1 VLKPGAMLYPG
12 KLKEVVETTGF
23 TPGDIH
29 MKAKGELVIN
39 SDKDTKEI
47 ARLAFKIPESD
58 QIFLLHSPRTKER
71 DKKQQSS
78 EQPDLLV
85 KLIEAFD
92 AGKKKSTLGGQ
103 VHQHKELPVG
113 LAVEEFEFA
122 DKKE

>member
-1 VLKPGAMLYPG
+1 MVRPGAILYPG

-23 TPGDIH
+23 TPGAIH
-29 MKAKGELVIN
+29 IKAKGEIVVN
-39 SDKDTKEI
+39 SDKDTKAI
-47 ARLAFKIPESD
+47 AELAFKIPDSG
-58 QIFLLHSPRTKER
+58 QVFLLHLPQSKER

-78 EQPDLLV
+78 ERPDLLA

-92 AGKKKSTLGGQ
+92 AGKKKSTLRGQ

-113 LAVEEFEFA
+113 LALEEFEFV